1 MRLSIKHVQ
10 DKNRSI
16 MSFTAPLLSSHINN
30 HRASIVTFTSL
41 LSQHEPTITSST
53 TRPRMPHV
61 FCTFYDHPTIPTES
75 IIFAFLALNNTEDT
89 LAQSHMFQAHDAS
102 YFIKAQQPE
111 IKGLKNMNVFDY
123 HPIHSLPTNARLLS
137 SIWSYERKRRPSG
150 ELIKHK
156 VCIYV
161 NGSQQLYGRDYWET
175 CALVVT

>member
-61 FCTFYDHPTIPTES
+61 FCTFYDHPA
-75 IIFAFLALNNTEDT
+75 IISAFLALNNTEDT
-89 LAQSHMFQAHDAS
+89 LAQSHMFKAHDAS

-111 IKGLKNMNVFDY
+111 MKGLKNMNVFDY

-137 SIWSYERKRRPSG
+137 SI
-150 ELIKHK
+150 
-156 VCIYV
+156 
-161 NGSQQLYGRDYWET
+161 
-175 CALVVT
+175 